1 MPHLSS
7 PRINAV
13 NDPMSDI
20 RSVKTYQSPHHATSI
35 FQAVTTIGGL
45 LACYAALFMGISHH
59 IYTVLLLLPIAS
71 GLAIRDLHAPA

>member
-13 NDPMSDI
+13 NDRMSDI

-35 FQAVTTIGGL
+35 FQAVTIIGGL

-59 IYTVLLLLPIAS
+59 IHTVLLLLPIAS